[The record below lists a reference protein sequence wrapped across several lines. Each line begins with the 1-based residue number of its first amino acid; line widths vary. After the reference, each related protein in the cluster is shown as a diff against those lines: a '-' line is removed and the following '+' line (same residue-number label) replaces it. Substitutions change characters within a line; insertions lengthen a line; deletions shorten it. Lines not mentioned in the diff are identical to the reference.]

1 MKPEVDLS
9 KTHRELLILMSEI
22 HGVLVDNGINYSL
35 TGGSLLGAI
44 RHQGFIPWDDD
55 IDIMTNRENFNK
67 MQKCFE
73 KNSKYELARGHYLAP
88 WLYRISALQFE
99 GTITPTVDV
108 FIMENLPDGSF
119 PQKMKL
125 LKLRFLQGMLKRDIR
140 YKEFSPLYR
149 ICIFITHVVGL
160 LFSQET
166 KLNWYDR
173 VSMKQGNRKTE
184 YVSLTNDSF
193 GLLGKKYKSDL
204 MNDYVLHAFEDKQ
217 FMIIKRYDDY
227 LTGRYGDY
235 MTPPDEKDR
244 VPGHLDRIKAE

>member
-1 MKPEVDLS
+1 MKPEIDLS
-9 KTHRELLILMSEI
+9 QTHQELLSLMSGL
-22 HGVLVDNGINYSL
+22 HDVLVKNGINYSL

-55 IDIMTNRENFNK
+55 IDIMTDRDNFEK

-73 KNSKYELARGHYLAP
+73 SNSEYKLAQGHHLAP
-88 WLYRISALQFE
+88 WLYRITALQFE
-99 GTITPTVDV
+99 GTMIPTVDV
-108 FIMENLPDGSF
+108 FIMENLPDDVFS
-119 PQKMKL
+119 QKWKL
-125 LKLRFLQGMLKRDIR
+125 LKLRFLQGMLKQDIR
-140 YKEFSPLYR
+140 YKEFSHFYR

-160 LFSQET
+160 IFSQKT
-166 KLNWYDR
+166 KLKWYDR
-173 VSMKQGNRKTE
+173 VSMGQSKQRTKF
-184 YVSLTNDSF
+184 VSLTNDSF

-204 MNDYVLHAFEDKQ
+204 MNDYMLHDFEDKQ

-244 VPGHLDRIKAE
+244 VPGHLDRVKAD